1 VWEWEENKFSMCSS
15 SKSTSSPC
23 NNGKEGETMDSKTTE
38 CMSNLPIRK
47 IGRLNQ
53 EKQRAGCFLYM
64 NNNNFIKRRK
74 FLVHEEYTRE
84 PKL

>member
-1 VWEWEENKFSMCSS
+1 
-15 SKSTSSPC
+15 
-23 NNGKEGETMDSKTTE
+23 MDSKTTE

-74 FLVHEEYTRE
+74 FPVREKYTRE
-84 PKL
+84 PKF